1 MAALPGLADVA
12 ARYADAILDAVQR
25 EYPNTP
31 RHVLH
36 GPGDLATPRELHP
49 AFYGCYDWHSAVEMH
64 WALVRLLRYA
74 PWAVPDG
81 RVRAVVDEHLGVEA
95 VQAEAQYLLDHLGWE
110 RPYGWG
116 WAARLCAELESWDDD
131 PDAARWAAAV
141 RPLADAV
148 TRAFVDWL
156 PRVRYPER
164 SGAHGNAAF
173 ALCRALPLARRSAL
187 AGDAALLDA
196 ISDAA
201 VRWFAADIGYPAEW
215 EPSGSDFLS
224 PALAEA
230 ELIAEIGRPRDRFP
244 DWLSMFLPHLD
255 QALPDSLFTPAVV
268 TDAGDGQGAHL
279 HGLNLHRAYAFGLLA
294 ERLAERD
301 PRRPVLLAARDRHA
315 AVSLPA
321 VVGERVDGRA
331 LAGLLRRVA
340 VDVTAHR
347 RDVTRAG
354 ETSAT

>member
-1 MAALPGLADVA
+1 MTLPGLGDVA
-12 ARYADAILDAVQR
+12 AGYAGAVLDAVRR
-25 EYPNTP
+25 EYPNSP
-31 RHVLH
+31 RHVLD
-36 GPGDLATPRELHP
+36 GAGDLADAARAASGL
-49 AFYGCYDWHSAVEMH
+49 
-64 WALVRLLRYA
+64 LRLLRLA
-74 PWAVPDG
+74 LG
-81 RVRAVVDEHLGVEA
+81 RRDALGAGAAAALRAVGAARRPRPGRPGRAPDARTRCRSRRE
-95 VQAEAQYLLDHLGWE
+95 YLLDHLGWE

-131 PDAARWAAAV
+131 ADAARWAAAA
-141 RPLADAV
+141 RPLAEAV

-187 AGDAALLDA
+187 TGDAALLDA

-201 VRWFAADIGYPAEW
+201 VRWFAADVGYPAAW

-230 ELIAEIGRPRDRFP
+230 ELIAEIGRPRDRSP
-244 DWLSMFLPHLD
+244 TGSAMFLPHLD
-255 QALPDSLFTPAVV
+255 QGLPDSLFTPAVV

-294 ERLAERD
+294 ERLGERD
-301 PRRPVLLAARDRHA
+301 PRRPVLRAARDRHA

-321 VVGERVDGRA
+321 VVG
-331 LAGLLRRVA
+331 AGWMVEHWLPAFAVLLL
-340 VDVTAHR
+340 
-347 RDVTRAG
+347 
-354 ETSAT
+354 S